1 MDVICPDFSLS
12 LANMDGSIRC
22 TNKSQLN
29 TIHESEEGISCPT
42 LLPTTL
48 PTYTIINGMK
58 LIYSIGK
65 PTGASTFGDSADIV
79 NQSMRSNVSNV
90 CTRVDVVFDRYI
102 EHSIKHGS
110 REYRARG
117 QTSTELAN
125 IMDLPENM
133 RSIHVTLSVKS
144 VDSICS

>member
-12 LANMDGSIRC
+12 LANMNGSIRC
-22 TNKSQLN
+22 TNKSQLI

-42 LLPTTL
+42 LPPTTL
-48 PTYTIINGMK
+48 PTYTIINGME

-79 NQSMRSNVSNV
+79 IQSMRSNLSNV
-90 CTRVDVVFDRYI
+90 FTSLRVDVVFDRYI

-110 REYRARG
+110 REYRVRG
-117 QTSTELAN
+117 QTSTELAKHYG
-125 IMDLPENM
+125 LA
-133 RSIHVTLSVKS
+133 RK
-144 VDSICS
+144 

>member
-1 MDVICPDFSLS
+1 
-12 LANMDGSIRC
+12 MDGSIRC

-29 TIHESEEGISCPT
+29 PIHESEEGISCPT

-58 LIYSIGK
+58 LIYMYNINK
-65 PTGASTFGDSADIV
+65 PTGASTFGDIV
-79 NQSMRSNVSNV
+79 IQSMRSNVSNV
-90 CTRVDVVFDRYI
+90 CTRVDVVFDRYTYI

-117 QTSTELAN
+117 QTSTELAKHN
-125 IMDLPENM
+125 GLARKFEE
-133 RSIHVTLSVKS
+133 H
-144 VDSICS
+144 DSFCQIS

>member
-12 LANMDGSIRC
+12 LENMDGSIRC

-29 TIHESEEGISCPT
+29 TIHESEEGIPCPT

-48 PTYTIINGMK
+48 PTYTIINRMK
-58 LIYSIGK
+58 SIYSIGK
-65 PTGASTFGDSADIV
+65 PITGASTFGDSADIV
-79 NQSMRSNVSNV
+79 IQSMRSNVSNV

-117 QTSTELAN
+117 QTSTELAKHN
-125 IMDLPENM
+125 GLARKYEEHNSFCQI
-133 RSIHVTLSVKS
+133 S
-144 VDSICS
+144 